1 MVYVMKKELIN
12 FILQNIFY
20 LLSTCFFVFLIILII
35 KKNKSK
41 IDIIYFKRNMSN
53 ILSIYIW
60 IYSKSF

>member
-1 MVYVMKKELIN
+1 MKKELIN